1 MTVLVASLPAGSQPR
16 SIALDYDRARATM
29 VDGQVR
35 PNKVTDPRIIGA
47 MRLLPREAFVP
58 EALRPL
64 AYLDANLP
72 FGRGRVMLEPMV
84 TARLLQVARPR
95 GGERALVVAGG
106 TGYLSAILARC
117 GVSVSLLDDDPTLL
131 AIARVACAGE
141 VPAIRIFEGDL
152 RAGLPGGAPFDL
164 VVVEGAVAAI
174 PPALASQLAPE
185 GRIVA
190 ILTAP
195 DGMSRAVIAERTAA
209 GLGAQPRFDCATP
222 MLPGLLA
229 PPAFRF

>member
-1 MTVLVASLPAGSQPR
+1 MTALSVPFPPAAPPR

-58 EALRPL
+58 EALRQL
-64 AYLDANLP
+64 AYLDTNLP
-72 FGRGRVMLEPMV
+72 LGRGRVMMEPMV
-84 TARLLQVARPR
+84 AARLLQIAQPR
-95 GGERALVVAGG
+95 SGERALVVGGG
-106 TGYLSAILARC
+106 TGYLSTILSRC
-117 GVSVSLLDDDPTLL
+117 GAGVSLLDDDPALL
-131 AIARVACAGE
+131 AIARIACAGE

-164 VVVEGAVAAI
+164 VVVEGAATAI
-174 PPALASQLAPE
+174 PPALASQLAPQ

-190 ILTAP
+190 ILAAP
-195 DGMSRAVIAERTAA
+195 DGMTRAVIAERTAA
-209 GLGAQPRFDCATP
+209 GLRAQPKFDCAAP
-222 MLPGLLA
+222 LLPGLVA
-229 PPAFRF
+229 APAFRF

>member
-1 MTVLVASLPAGSQPR
+1 MTALSASPPR

-47 MRLLPREAFVP
+47 MRLLAREAFLP

-64 AYLDANLP
+64 AYLDTNVAL
-72 FGRGRVMLEPMV
+72 GDGRVMLEPMV
-84 TARLLQVARPR
+84 AARLLQVAQPRP
-95 GGERALVVAGG
+95 GERALLVGGG
-106 TGYLSAILARC
+106 TGYVAAMLSRC
-117 GVSVSLLDDDPTLL
+117 GVAVSLLDDDPALL

-141 VPAIRIFEGDL
+141 VPAIRFFEGDL

-164 VVVEGAVAAI
+164 IVVEGSAAAI
-174 PPALASQLAPE
+174 PSEFAAQLAAG
-185 GRIVA
+185 GRIAGFV
-190 ILTAP
+190 TAP
-195 DGMSRAVIAERTAA
+195 DGMTRAVLAERTAA
-209 GLGAQPRFDCATP
+209 GLKARPCFDCATP

-229 PPAFRF
+229 ASAFRF